1 MTLSKLSLRNAC
13 RQARDYLVYFVT
25 VSMVTALMYAF
36 NGLIFSEEIQTLS
49 KMLRSMTL
57 AIILASIVVVCV
69 ISWLVSYTTKFML
82 TRRSREL
89 GTYILIGLEN
99 EQVARL
105 FFLENV
111 AVGAL
116 AMVLGMI
123 LGNLIFQALRAIVLA
138 MFGMGYHFAFSFS
151 LKTVGLTLIYFV
163 LIYLSVQFRSRRR
176 IRTMKIYDLI
186 YFEKQNEEAVIKKSS
201 SRRRISV
208 VSIVLGVA
216 GTVLILAGNLFFGI
230 VGAGCIIA
238 FLYGFFASFSS
249 GVPAWF
255 EKHNGKKYQGQ
266 NLLVFR
272 ALSAKLATMGV
283 VMATI
288 AMLFTAVLIA
298 EGTGM
303 TFRAMFC
310 NRAKWLSCFDLV
322 LSVEASV
329 ADMEYEECMDYI
341 RENIPVLDAWQYPIY
356 LGDTAEVTDYI
367 GENTEYYPYY
377 PRDTVMKAS
386 DYAALRRMLGYP
398 EVTMEPGRTQDG
410 QSAGQYIIHCQP
422 YVGEVLKDWSR
433 PVRMGEYTLTP
444 GGIYTETFAQY
455 LWGVNGNR
463 FILVVPDE
471 AAEGLAVSHNIY
483 AAKTAEPVEE
493 SQYEAMEEILD
504 QNVYS
509 GSSFMYSALYLYVR
523 SAEEAE
529 VAVMTAMTVFP
540 LFYLAL
546 VLIMTAATILTI
558 QQLDE
563 TRRYRQQY
571 GLLYKLGM
579 DRREMMKALRTQ
591 VAIYYTMPAIPPVL
605 IGVTFVLNL
614 GGAVEPG
621 TLTGASHPLVI
632 TGMALG
638 LFFLI
643 YGVYILLAYTGLKRN
658 VLPETCSVSS
668 VSGSAK

>member
-1 MTLSKLSLRNAC
+1 MTLSKLSRRNAC

-25 VSMVTALMYAF
+25 MIMVTALMYAF

-49 KMLRSMTL
+49 KRLDSMTL
-57 AIILASIVVVCV
+57 TILLASIVVVCV
-69 ISWLVSYTTKFML
+69 ISWLVSYTAKFML

-89 GTYILIGLEN
+89 GTYLLIGLEQ

-111 AVGAL
+111 TVGAL
-116 AMVLGMI
+116 AMMLGMV
-123 LGNLIFQALRAIVLA
+123 LGNLIFQILRAIILA
-138 MFGMGYHFAFSFS
+138 MFGIGYHFAFSFS
-151 LKTVGLTLIYFV
+151 LKTVGLTLVYFV
-163 LIYLSVQFRSRRR
+163 LIYLSVQLRSRRK

-186 YFEKQNEEAVIKKSS
+186 YFERQNEEAVIQKGS
-201 SRRRISV
+201 SRKRTFA

-216 GTVLILAGNLFFGI
+216 GTVMILAGNLLFGI
-230 VGAGCIIA
+230 LGAGCIIA

-255 EKHNGKKYQGQ
+255 ERHNEKKYQGQ

-303 TFRAMFC
+303 TFRAMISK
-310 NRAKWLSCFDLV
+310 RSTWLSCFDLIF
-322 LSVEASV
+322 SVEKPEVGMQTA
-329 ADMEYEECMDYI
+329 EYRECMDYI
-341 RENIPVLDAWQYPIY
+341 RENISVRDAWQYPVY
-356 LGDTAEVTDYI
+356 LGETAEVTEYLEEQA
-367 GENTEYYPYY
+367 GYYPFYS
-377 PRDTVMKAS
+377 RDVVMKAS

-398 EVTMEPGRTQDG
+398 EVTVEAGRTQG
-410 QSAGQYIIHCQP
+410 GHSTGQYLIHCHP
-422 YVGEVLKDWSR
+422 YVGEVLKGFGR
-433 PVRMGEYTLTP
+433 PVCMGGYTLEP

-455 LWGVNGNR
+455 LLGFNGNR
-463 FILVVPDE
+463 FLLVVPDE

-483 AAKTAEPVEE
+483 AARTGEPVTEG
-493 SQYEAMEEILD
+493 QYETLEDILD
-504 QNVYS
+504 QGAHD
-509 GSSFMYSALYLYVR
+509 GSTFPYDMFSLYVK
-523 SAEEAE
+523 SAEAAEA
-529 VAVMTAMTVFP
+529 ASFTAMTVFP

-546 VLIMTAATILTI
+546 VLTMAAATILTI

-571 GLLYKLGM
+571 GLLYQLGM
-579 DRREMMKALRTQ
+579 DHREMVKALRTQ
-591 VAIYYTMPAIPPVL
+591 VAIYYTMPAIPSVL
-605 IGVTFVLNL
+605 IGVTFLINL

-621 TLTGASHPLVI
+621 TLTGTSHPLVI
-632 TGMALG
+632 TGTALG

-658 VLPETCSVSS
+658 VLPEENF
-668 VSGSAK
+668 

>member
-1 MTLSKLSLRNAC
+1 MTLSKLSRRNAC
-13 RQARDYLVYFVT
+13 RQAREYLVYFAT
-25 VSMVTALMYAF
+25 MIMVTALMYAF
-36 NGLIFSEEIQTLS
+36 NGLIFSEEIRALS
-49 KMLRSMTL
+49 KKLQSMTL
-57 AIILASIVVVCV
+57 MIILASIVVVCV
-69 ISWLVSYTTKFML
+69 ISWLVSYTAKFML

-89 GTYILIGLEN
+89 GTYLLIGLEN

-116 AMVLGMI
+116 AVAPGLV
-123 LGNLIFQALRAIVLA
+123 LGNLVFQVLRAIVLA
-138 MFGMGYHFAFSFS
+138 MFDKGYHFAFSFS
-151 LKTVGLTLIYFV
+151 PETVGLTLAYFV
-163 LIYLSVQFRSRRR
+163 LIYLSVQLRSRRK
-176 IRTMKIYDLI
+176 IQAMKIHDLI
-186 YFEKQNEEAVIKKSS
+186 YFERQNEEAVIRKNS
-201 SRRRISV
+201 SRRRTFA

-216 GTVLILAGNLFFGI
+216 GTVMIMAGNLLFGI
-230 VGAGCIIA
+230 LGAGCIIA

-255 EKHNGKKYQGQ
+255 EKHHEKKYRGQ

-303 TFRAMFC
+303 TFRAMIDK
-310 NRAKWLSCFDLV
+310 RSTWLSCFDLI
-322 LSVEASV
+322 LSVEGQAE
-329 ADMEYEECMDYI
+329 DRMTTEYRECMDYI
-341 RENIPVLDAWQYPIY
+341 RENIPVRDAWQYSVY
-356 LGDTAEVTDYI
+356 LGDMAEVTEYLE
-367 GENTEYYPYY
+367 ENAEYYPFY
-377 PRDTVMKAS
+377 PRDVVMKAS

-398 EVTMEPGRTQDG
+398 EVTAESGRTQG
-410 QSAGQYIIHCQP
+410 GHFTGQYLIHCQP
-422 YVGEVLKDWSR
+422 YVGEVLEDFDR
-433 PVRMGEYTLTP
+433 PLCIGGYTLES

-455 LWGVNGNR
+455 LWGFNGNR
-463 FILVVPDE
+463 FLIVVPDE

-483 AAKTAEPVEE
+483 AARTARPVTE
-493 SQYEAMEEILD
+493 SQWETLERILD
-504 QNVYS
+504 RNAYD
-509 GSSFMYSALYLYVR
+509 GSSFYFDMYNLYVR
-523 SAEEAE
+523 SAEDAEA
-529 VAVMTAMTVFP
+529 ASFTAMTVFP

-546 VLIMTAATILTI
+546 VLTMVAATILTI

-579 DRREMMKALRTQ
+579 DRREMVKTLRTQ
-591 VAIYYTMPAIPPVL
+591 VAIYYAMPAIPSVL
-605 IGVTFVLNL
+605 IGVTFLLNL

-621 TLTGASHPLVI
+621 TLTGTSHPLVI
-632 TGMALG
+632 TGTALG

-643 YGVYILLAYTGLKRN
+643 YGVYILLAYTGLRRN
-658 VLPETCSVSS
+658 VLPE
-668 VSGSAK
+668 